1 MLWAKSLSKPTLFYS
16 IRDLKNMNLQSLR
29 DAIDAMYK

>member
-1 MLWAKSLSKPTLFYS
+1 
-16 IRDLKNMNLQSLR
+16 MNLQSLR